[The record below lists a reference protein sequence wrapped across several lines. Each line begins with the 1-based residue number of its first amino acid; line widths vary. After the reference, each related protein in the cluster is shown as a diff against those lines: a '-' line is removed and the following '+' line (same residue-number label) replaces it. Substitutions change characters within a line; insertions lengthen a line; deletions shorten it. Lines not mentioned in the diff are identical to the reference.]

1 MEVSAL
7 PQGESQLGSWVVG
20 WLSMDRIQ
28 RMSHLDSTTS
38 SKPVGWR
45 WFVRMT
51 PRSPH
56 EAHRA
61 ATPLELFFDLVFVV
75 AIAQAAGALHHAVAE
90 LHVVD
95 GLIGYLMVF
104 FAIWWAWMAFTWF
117 ASAYDCDDVPYRLLV
132 FVQIAGALLLAAGI
146 TQMFETRTP
155 NIAVVG
161 GYVVMRLALVVQ
173 WLRASASDPTRRSTA
188 RRYAV
193 GITILQT
200 AWVGMLFV
208 PQYWLTGFLVLAAL
222 DLSVPMWAERASP
235 TPWHPHH
242 ITERY
247 GLLTLIVLG
256 ESILAANAATQS
268 ALAAGAALSELIAI
282 IVGGLLIVY
291 AMWWVYFDRPVH
303 DLLTSFRKAFIWGYG
318 HYVVFASAA
327 AVGAGLAVAVDA
339 ATHTAKIGP
348 VGAGVAVA
356 VPVATYLLSL
366 WFLHDRPE
374 YRQTR
379 AYGLVAAV
387 LVLLTPFTGH
397 GVPLTGAILA
407 GLVGLKLFVYR
418 NHVRGSVH

>member
-1 MEVSAL
+1 V
-7 PQGESQLGSWVVG
+7 
-20 WLSMDRIQ
+20 
-28 RMSHLDSTTS
+28 
-38 SKPVGWR
+38 
-45 WFVRMT
+45 
-51 PRSPH
+51 
-56 EAHRA
+56 
-61 ATPLELFFDLVFVV
+61 PL
-75 AIAQAAGALHHAVAE
+75 
-90 LHVVD
+90 
-95 GLIGYLMVF
+95 
-104 FAIWWAWMAFTWF
+104 
-117 ASAYDCDDVPYRLLV
+117 
-132 FVQIAGALLLAAGI
+132 
-146 TQMFETRTP
+146 
-155 NIAVVG
+155 
-161 GYVVMRLALVVQ
+161 
-173 WLRASASDPTRRSTA
+173 
-188 RRYAV
+188 
-193 GITILQT
+193 
-200 AWVGMLFV
+200 
-208 PQYWLTGFLVLAAL
+208 
-222 DLSVPMWAERASP
+222 WAERASP
-235 TPWHPHH
+235 TPWHPQH

-268 ALAAGAALSELIAI
+268 ALAAGAALSELIPV

-303 DLLTSFRKAFIWGYG
+303 DLLTSSRKAFIWGYG

-379 AYGLVAAV
+379 AYGPIAAV
-387 LVLLTPFTGH
+387 FVLMTPFTGH

-418 NHVRGSVH
+418 NHVRGTAH